1 MKKSLVLIAL
11 ACASQA
17 QANST
22 AVLPSFAFER
32 YASGHNASIT
42 PKAEVVWQQALAT
55 ANYDEIKLNNEKI
68 EITNVQTD
76 GGLRIGVG
84 HDAEVRLGWQ
94 GWQWQRT
101 ENPQTQQREHQVGDM
116 SIGIK
121 KRLLKDDDLHW
132 AVLAQADLATGQRK
146 LQDTERH
153 HRYQLISA
161 VDYHYNDLVQTSMTM
176 KYAYQN
182 KDLSFTTVPA
192 IRYKIGDY
200 TTGYAEYVGQKNEGQ
215 KWQSRVNQG
224 ILLNVTDNAQIDAW
238 VGYGFSESLPR
249 YHAGL
254 GFSYRFD

>member
-1 MKKSLVLIAL
+1 MKKLFVFMSLV
-11 ACASQA
+11 CASQV
-17 QANST
+17 QANSPQ
-22 AVLPSFAFER
+22 ALVDFAFER
-32 YASGHNASIT
+32 YASGQNASIT
-42 PKAEVVWQQALAT
+42 PKAQVVWQQALAT
-55 ANYDEIKLNNEKI
+55 VSHDEIKLNNEKI
-68 EITNVQTD
+68 KITDVQTD

-84 HDAEVRLGWQ
+84 HDAEVRVGWQ

-101 ENPQTQQREHQVGDM
+101 EHPNHQQREHQVGDM
-116 SIGIK
+116 NIGIK
-121 KRLLKDDDLHW
+121 KRFVKDDDLHW

-146 LQDTERH
+146 LGGERH

-161 VDYHYNDLVQTSMTM
+161 VDYHYNQHVQTSMTM

-182 KDLSFTTVPA
+182 KDLTFTTVPA
-192 IRYKIGDY
+192 IRYKISDY
-200 TTGYAEYVGQKNEGQ
+200 TVGYAEYVGQKAESQ

-224 ILLNVTDNAQIDAW
+224 VLLNVTDNAQIDAW